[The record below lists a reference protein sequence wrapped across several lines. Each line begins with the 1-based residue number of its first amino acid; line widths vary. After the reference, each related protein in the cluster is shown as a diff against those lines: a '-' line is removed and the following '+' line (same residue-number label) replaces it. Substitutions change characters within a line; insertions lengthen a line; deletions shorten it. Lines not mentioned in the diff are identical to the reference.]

1 MSGANV
7 RCAIAEPSVS
17 GAVRCQLRL
26 EPSGSSAGRGTR
38 GAPGARDRA
47 GARTAPRRARAERR
61 GPAAPAAAQPAGARA
76 LREVRFH
83 ARFLRFTAPRVHIRR
98 RGRHRQYIYCCNA
111 ELIFPPQFALL
122 STPGRSVPAASA
134 ADAVGR
140 YPDSCERGRRK
151 RSLPTLCSGSR
162 QWPGMHRRSCRP
174 VARGQRRHVSNAIS
188 NTACESSDRSRQPR
202 GGQPLGARRPLQAC
216 WASPP

>member
-26 EPSGSSAGRGTR
+26 EPSVGGDPR
-38 GAPGARDRA
+38 PGP
-47 GARTAPRRARAERR
+47 GRRAQ
-61 GPAAPAAAQPAGARA
+61 AAAQPAGARA
-76 LREVRFH
+76 LKEVAGSVSCPRGFVS
-83 ARFLRFTAPRVHIRR
+83 FTHYRVHNPVRLGI
-98 RGRHRQYIYCCNA
+98 GPRHRQYIYA
-111 ELIFPPQFALL
+111 VKLSVIFPPQFALL

-140 YPDSCERGRRK
+140 YPDSCERTECG
-151 RSLPTLCSGSR
+151 LCTLCSGSR

-188 NTACESSDRSRQPR
+188 NTACESSDRSRPAR